1 MANVKAKK
9 NLQSGINK
17 PKLSQHIF
25 AYFVYFRFDYKHF
38 SYNMFFSYRSAL
50 DTLTNIKV
58 AIKKISPFEHQT
70 YCQRTL
76 REIKILTRFKHEN
89 VSKRSQVA
97 ISIDNGSPPHSFI
110 CKMIT
115 NHPFVCYFLLLFCR

>member
-1 MANVKAKK
+1 MLKQKK
-9 NLQSGINK
+9 TYKVVSTSPSCRSIYLHILFTFASIINI
-17 PKLSQHIF
+17 LAITC
-25 AYFVYFRFDYKHF
+25 
-38 SYNMFFSYRSAL
+38 FFSYRSAL